1 MGAGMLGR
9 VEVLGGRPD
18 PLAPSRLSP
27 TSAYQKRMRS
37 GDLVPVSGRNPIPSW
52 PARNRQRSVPQMH
65 VCKLFSG
72 VSNAGAESYDAW
84 AQRSLKAKGGEKFSL
99 RGHRVPAG
107 PPQGKGWDAELRTYG
122 CCAGRGEKG
131 AKPCVPTANA
141 IPCLAPSGARGS
153 VGPAAPSQHCI
164 TEIQGHGA
172 TQQAGPPALPRPTCW
187 AETCRI
193 VTAVPGTHLNPGLWD
208 AQQIL

>member
-131 AKPCVPTANA
+131 AKSCVPTANA
-141 IPCLAPSGARGS
+141 IP
-153 VGPAAPSQHCI
+153 VGPEEVWGQRLHHSTVSLRYRAMGPRSRQAPQLFPGQPAGLRPAELSQQC
-164 TEIQGHGA
+164 
-172 TQQAGPPALPRPTCW
+172 QAP
-187 AETCRI
+187 I
-193 VTAVPGTHLNPGLWD
+193 
-208 AQQIL
+208 